1 MNLPVRPP
9 VARGSAGRWSPDMT
23 QDWAP
28 VRIELVCE
36 VAYDQLDGHRFR
48 HPGRFRRWRPD
59 REPHECLLEQLDAP
73 AADLRDL
80 LPGAT
85 AS

>member
-1 MNLPVRPP
+1 
-9 VARGSAGRWSPDMT
+9 MT

-28 VRIELVCE
+28 VRPELVCE
-36 VAYDQLDGHRFR
+36 IAYDQLDGHRFR

-59 REPHECLLEQLDAP
+59 REPRECLLEQLDAP
-73 AADLRDL
+73 AADLREL